1 MLGLYVWIIICAT
14 HQIQLSFWVTL
25 WILIIVFYLCLIC
38 VVLYTFVLALVYY
51 WDMTSNWLDLILII
65 LFSCNVIIIIAYREY
80 LVEVD
85 QWWLFIHQS
94 FFIES
99 ISFHL
104 VRLVKIKGD
113 WLAAAAFYYDW
124 FLFLK
129 FLFFWILLSWFYLR
143 NHLILIK

>member
-94 FFIES
+94 FFIEI
-99 ISFHL
+99 ISFFL

-113 WLAAAAFYYDW
+113 WLAASAFYHDW

-129 FLFFWILLSWFYLR
+129 FLFFWILLSWFYLW